1 MKENATPPD
10 VRASDPVAR
19 AVEEHLHQMEADG
32 LGNLVFDSGMHVV
45 RLTFGKS
52 TALAE
57 NYDVALVRLAGK
69 MLDDPSLA
77 KRFLGHLRGSVGI
90 VSH

>member
-1 MKENATPPD
+1 MNAKATPSD

-19 AVEEHLHQMEADG
+19 AVEEHLHKMEADG

-45 RLTFGKS
+45 RLTFGNS

-69 MLDDPSLA
+69 LLDDPSLGE
-77 KRFLGHLRGSVGI
+77 RFLGHLRGSVGL